1 MGNIL
6 RKNPDRDYALTLS
19 WRFAEVEFLGLPNLK
34 DERVFRLE
42 HIYVPLR
49 LRDFAGRL
57 DGQETIYVPKALQ
70 EQRHL
75 IVLGGP
81 GSGKST
87 LVKVLTYAFGESGSN
102 PYKRS
107 CGELI
112 PIPIILRDYATRRWT
127 SSQDMLYDFI
137 ATLDESIQREISPDW
152 LLQRLRAG
160 RAILLIDGLD
170 EIGSLEDRRR
180 LRDDIVFPL
189 LRESRESYV
198 LLTSRIVGYEEVPF
212 DFISAE
218 PGKLKQISHPQT
230 PPLNRFYVAPFN
242 DEEISQFVTRWY
254 QLREPF
260 PDRQRAGVESLLR
273 ALKKNYRIERLAH
286 NPLLL
291 TLMALVHRVTANLPS
306 GRVELYDKIV
316 EAFLETIQVYRKL
329 GTPAKLD
336 EMKRWLAEVGWR
348 LQMGH
353 EWISDKDENIV
364 VSSRELKGWLV
375 EAIEKERGKAE
386 AVELTDNFL
395 NYVSK
400 RSGLLVE
407 QGPDK
412 YAFEHLSF
420 QEYFA
425 AFHLRGRVRQFERL
439 AETCADLATK
449 AKWHETLNL
458 LFEMLA
464 EFPGA
469 GDDLRNE
476 IAARIENKPEAHGAA
491 AQLFSALLFD
501 EQSGLSIVGQQQA
514 AEFVLDRVGDRYNEG
529 AIRDLQGM
537 SPERRSQLVYPWFS
551 RRLQDTS
558 YRKYFFANGAELVQD
573 WPAQLNRWIAG
584 PTYHRPTVLQAIQIA
599 LIGAQDEKVY
609 YEMVDWAAENLPL
622 TIWLKRINRSFG
634 QGHGLTLADVYRHA
648 LYSPHKDSA
657 SSLLLFEMSV
667 ALAITKS
674 QILKAT
680 LAILAHV
687 LTRENG
693 PYDGFY
699 LGRYLGFVRGTE
711 AARVLVTLLTRAT
724 PRVLARDLARDVA
737 RDLAED
743 SSPQAERAL
752 IDLLVRE
759 AGAMEPPPFES
770 TLGDERRRV
779 LVAAEGALFV
789 SHARTKNLSAE
800 LHELLRAP
808 DDWSR
813 LLASSALLVLSEGG
827 PELCRQRNVLV
838 SKGLKQNSRF
848 TFPSEMHLLT
858 QKDEF
863 TQQMP
868 ELFDLAFHQSPRGP
882 WLEPDFF
889 NPSHPASRFFL
900 STPSEFLSLVAE
912 VLDPKGET
920 ELAKP
925 WKK

>member
-316 EAFLETIQVYRKL
+316 EAFLETIR
-329 GTPAKLD
+329 
-336 EMKRWLAEVGWR
+336 
-348 LQMGH
+348 
-353 EWISDKDENIV
+353 
-364 VSSRELKGWLV
+364 
-375 EAIEKERGKAE
+375 
-386 AVELTDNFL
+386 
-395 NYVSK
+395 
-400 RSGLLVE
+400 
-407 QGPDK
+407 
-412 YAFEHLSF
+412 
-420 QEYFA
+420 
-425 AFHLRGRVRQFERL
+425 
-439 AETCADLATK
+439 C
-449 AKWHETLNL
+449 
-458 LFEMLA
+458 
-464 EFPGA
+464 
-469 GDDLRNE
+469 
-476 IAARIENKPEAHGAA
+476 
-491 AQLFSALLFD
+491 
-501 EQSGLSIVGQQQA
+501 
-514 AEFVLDRVGDRYNEG
+514 
-529 AIRDLQGM
+529 
-537 SPERRSQLVYPWFS
+537 
-551 RRLQDTS
+551 
-558 YRKYFFANGAELVQD
+558 
-573 WPAQLNRWIAG
+573 
-584 PTYHRPTVLQAIQIA
+584 
-599 LIGAQDEKVY
+599 IG
-609 YEMVDWAAENLPL
+609 
-622 TIWLKRINRSFG
+622 
-634 QGHGLTLADVYRHA
+634 
-648 LYSPHKDSA
+648 
-657 SSLLLFEMSV
+657 SL
-667 ALAITKS
+667 
-674 QILKAT
+674 
-680 LAILAHV
+680 
-687 LTRENG
+687 
-693 PYDGFY
+693 
-699 LGRYLGFVRGTE
+699 
-711 AARVLVTLLTRAT
+711 
-724 PRVLARDLARDVA
+724 
-737 RDLAED
+737 
-743 SSPQAERAL
+743 
-752 IDLLVRE
+752 
-759 AGAMEPPPFES
+759 
-770 TLGDERRRV
+770 
-779 LVAAEGALFV
+779 
-789 SHARTKNLSAE
+789 
-800 LHELLRAP
+800 
-808 DDWSR
+808 
-813 LLASSALLVLSEGG
+813 
-827 PELCRQRNVLV
+827 
-838 SKGLKQNSRF
+838 
-848 TFPSEMHLLT
+848 
-858 QKDEF
+858 
-863 TQQMP
+863 
-868 ELFDLAFHQSPRGP
+868 
-882 WLEPDFF
+882 
-889 NPSHPASRFFL
+889 
-900 STPSEFLSLVAE
+900 
-912 VLDPKGET
+912 
-920 ELAKP
+920 
-925 WKK
+925 